1 MCVCVCVCACEFASQ
16 QARAMLKICWMIY
29 KVSSGSGEIP
39 FMTKDSEGSEQ
50 GQPSLM
56 TKLVPTRSHTHTHTH
71 TCTGT
76 CAI

>member
-1 MCVCVCVCACEFASQ
+1 
-16 QARAMLKICWMIY
+16 MLKICWMIY

-71 TCTGT
+71 VHRYVCYIDTHVHTIRDQSCLCGLM
-76 CAI
+76 